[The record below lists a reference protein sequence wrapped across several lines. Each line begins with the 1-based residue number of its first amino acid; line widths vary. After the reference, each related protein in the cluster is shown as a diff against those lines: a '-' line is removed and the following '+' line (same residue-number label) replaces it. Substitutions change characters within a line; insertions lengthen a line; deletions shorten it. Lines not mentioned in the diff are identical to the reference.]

1 MDYLLHTTIWKLAV
15 VLWLFRL
22 NFNPT
27 HFSYYYLL
35 LITLLYHT
43 YNTTPHNTPHNTT
56 PHTKKDRN
64 QSINQLINRNVVK
77 RTEES

>member
-15 VLWLFRL
+15 VLWLFGLR
-22 NFNPT
+22 FNP
-27 HFSYYYLL
+27 HYYL

>member
-15 VLWLFRL
+15 VLWLFGLR
-22 NFNPT
+22 FNP
-27 HFSYYYLL
+27 HYYL

-43 YNTTPHNTPHNTT
+43 YNTT

-77 RTEES
+77 GTEES